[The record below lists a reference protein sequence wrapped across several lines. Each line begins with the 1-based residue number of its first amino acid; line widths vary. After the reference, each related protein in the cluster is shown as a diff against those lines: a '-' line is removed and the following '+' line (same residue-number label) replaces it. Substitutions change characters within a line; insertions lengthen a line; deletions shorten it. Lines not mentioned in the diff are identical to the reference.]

1 MNKFD
6 CRLLVTSDI
15 HGCITPY
22 NYSDNKEQALGM
34 AKLSP
39 VINEYRTSNTLLL
52 DNGDALQGSPLLYH
66 HYLYLKDQ
74 LNPMAIVFNYL
85 KYDYLNTGNHDFNFG
100 YDVLKD
106 FYHDSSANWLT
117 GNICEFKQPL
127 NVPYRVHVFD
137 NGIRMALIGCV
148 TQHIPN
154 WELPKHIENLTFIN
168 CLKFIKNTV
177 DLIKNQEK
185 VDYIVCL
192 YHGGIERDLI
202 SKQPNELLSGE
213 NQGYEICQKVE
224 GINVLI
230 TGHQHQS
237 IISRINGVLVTQTA
251 NDAKEI
257 AVIDLTKNDIKAQL
271 VSVGKKIDLDLLNLV
286 NKEEKQTQEWLD
298 IPLGKLKDGNLLIND
313 MFMAR
318 LHKHPLVSF
327 LNQVQMENS
336 GVDISLVGLAN
347 KVVGFRNAISMRDI
361 ISSYVYPNT
370 LIVLEMS
377 GTILKQALEHSA
389 RYFTIINNKLS
400 VSQEFLKPKPK
411 HYNYDMFDGIE
422 YTIKVSNPIGQRIIN
437 LTYHGEAINDNRL
450 YLVAMNNYR
459 AVGGGNYNMYKSC
472 RVIKDTQKHIVDCIA
487 DYVIKHQVI
496 DVDYQDNIKV
506 II

>member
-1 MNKFD
+1 MNKIE
-6 CRLLVTSDI
+6 CRLIVTSDV

-39 VINEYRTSNTLLL
+39 VINEYRTANTLLL

-74 LNPMAIVFNYL
+74 LNPMTRVFNYL

-100 YDVLKD
+100 FDVLKK
-106 FYHDSSANWLT
+106 FYHNNHAVWLT
-117 GNICEFKQPL
+117 GNICEFNQPL
-127 NVPYRVHVFD
+127 NMPYRVHVFE
-137 NGIRMALIGCV
+137 NGIRIALIGCV
-148 TQHIPN
+148 TQYIPN

-177 DLIKNQEK
+177 NLIKSQEK

-192 YHGGIERDLI
+192 YHGGIERDLL
-202 SKQPNELLSGE
+202 SAKPNELLTGE
-213 NQGYEICQKVE
+213 NQGYEICQQVE
-224 GINVLI
+224 GIDVLI

-237 IISRINGVLVTQTA
+237 IISQINGVLVTQSA
-251 NDAKEI
+251 NDAKEM
-257 AVIDLTKNDIKAQL
+257 AVIDLSKNDIKARL
-271 VSVGKKIDLDLLNLV
+271 VAVGKQIDHDLLKLV
-286 NKEEKQTQEWLD
+286 ETEEKQTQAWLD
-298 IPLGKLKDGNLLIND
+298 VPLGSLKEGDLLIND

-327 LNQVQMENS
+327 LNQVQMETA

-361 ISSYVYPNT
+361 IASYVYPNT
-370 LIVLEMS
+370 LIVLELS
-377 GTILKQALEHSA
+377 GAILKKALEHSA
-389 RYFTIINNKLS
+389 KYFTIVDHEIG
-400 VSQEFLKPKPK
+400 VSSEFIKPKSK
-411 HYNYDMFDGIE
+411 HYNYDMFDGID

-437 LTYHGEAINDNRL
+437 LTYHGEAINDDQL
-450 YLVAMNNYR
+450 YHVAMNNYR

-496 DVDYQDNIKV
+496 EVDHQDNIKV